1 MRGWNYIRENLETRL
16 PIIQQQNPNVSEQT
30 IRNLNKMADP
40 TGDKATFTPWLVR
53 MYTKGDL
60 KTGQYGNIK
69 NILTTFQKNVN
80 RNILQGKDRDI
91 NSYKSIEDLTN
102 TLFKSAEEFVNKALP
117 SNLLQYRVN
126 IIPQIIINLLAADPT
141 GPKAKYMPFI
151 LDNFLSG
158 KISRVTY
165 EEDIPKIREALK
177 HYDHMV
183 KNGQLSADEILDWD
197 IHDLF
202 FNVEK
207 KRGKQPLDA
216 SILKSLSQVQID
228 SAEIDGRNYSFYKLS
243 RKNIDLLVEVSQ
255 DTNWCVKQERTADY
269 YFSGL
274 YNDLNFFI
282 VITSNNIPAYLVH
295 YPTLQF
301 KDSLDERVKNKDLAR
316 KLLGKLYPNNIMEP
330 WDNIFEANKEKLI
343 SVPFFRMTYEGTLK
357 HYIESFKKNEFS
369 KREASP
375 LIVKNT
381 KNNYPLL
388 AELYSDFTAVLDN
401 EERAKF
407 KDQCKVF
414 INSLPDSELRSQID
428 ILY

>member
-16 PIIQQQNPNVSEQT
+16 PIIQQQNPNVSEQE
-30 IRNLNKMADP
+30 IRSINKLGDP

-53 MYTKGDL
+53 MFTKGDL

-69 NILTTFQKNVN
+69 EILSTFQQYVN
-80 RNILQGKDRDI
+80 RNIINGKFRDI
-91 NSYKSIEDLTN
+91 NSYKSVGDL
-102 TLFKSAEEFVNKALP
+102 KSTIYETADNFINNVLP
-117 SNLLQYRVN
+117 KNILQYRVN
-126 IIPQIIINLLAADPT
+126 INPQTIISLLSADPT
-141 GPKAKYMPFI
+141 GAKAKYLPFI
-151 LDNFLSG
+151 LDNYISG
-158 KISRVTY
+158 KIVRVMY
-165 EEDIPKIREALK
+165 EEDLPKIREALK

-183 KNGQLSADEILDWD
+183 KTGQLSADEILDWD

-216 SILKSLSQVQID
+216 SLLKSLSQVQID

-295 YPTLQF
+295 YATLQF

-316 KLLGKLYPNNIMEP
+316 KILGKLYPNNIMEP

-343 SVPFFRMTYEGTLK
+343 NVPFFRMTYEGTLK
-357 HYIESFKKNEFS
+357 HYIESFKKNKFS

-381 KNNYPLL
+381 KYNYPMF

-414 INSLPDSELRSQID
+414 INSLPDAELRSQID